1 MRRASSGI
9 PSLFTNGNT
18 AAFSGAIAGC
28 KRNTTRFSPSTS
40 SSWYASTITTSVVR
54 SAPADVRSEEHTSE
68 LQSQFHLV
76 CRLLLEKKKQ
86 KKNKQPQIIQAQ
98 TTNLFHSL
106 LKTQR

>member
-54 SAPADVRSEEHTSE
+54 SAPADVSTTYGMKRSLRSEEHTSE
-68 LQSQFHLV
+68 LQSRFDLV
-76 CRLLLEKKKQ
+76 CRLLLEKKK
-86 KKNKQPQIIQAQ
+86 KLSNEHEF
-98 TTNLFHSL
+98 T
-106 LKTQR
+106 